1 MDKILYSFEG
11 MSTCQAAFEQKNY
24 GLTSKE
30 PINCKIIEEENS
42 GLTSKK
48 PFLNFKEATK
58 QQINFIEKNSGLTS
72 KKP

>member
-11 MSTCQAAFEQKNY
+11 MITCQAAFGQKNY
-24 GLTSKE
+24 GLTSKK

-48 PFLNFKEATK
+48 LL
-58 QQINFIEKNSGLTS
+58 NSGLTS
-72 KKP
+72 LKRIAD